1 MALRDVADMV
11 FTAARRPEETGCKFN
26 DRLAT
31 TLVTGLCKPDA
42 TFIDVGA
49 HIGSIAAAVIR
60 MTRSKVI
67 AVEAMP
73 DKALALSR
81 KFPTATVHSCA
92 ASDREGEA
100 TFFVDRDQSGYSSLG
115 SHRAG
120 TEAITVAVRRLDALV
135 DASDVDIIKI
145 DVEGAELGVLRGAEA
160 MIARCRPV
168 VMFESAPPQEDGL
181 GYSKADMHHWFS
193 AHSYELLAP
202 DRMAHFGPGLSLDG
216 FLDSHWYPRRT
227 TNYFGVP
234 TERREEVRGRVRRL
248 LKLEPSER

>member
-1 MALRDVADMV
+1 MTLRDVADMV

-49 HIGSIAAAVIR
+49 HIGSIVAAVIH
-60 MTRSKVI
+60 MTRS
-67 AVEAMP
+67 
-73 DKALALSR
+73 
-81 KFPTATVHSCA
+81 
-92 ASDREGEA
+92 
-100 TFFVDRDQSGYSSLG
+100 
-115 SHRAG
+115 
-120 TEAITVAVRRLDALV
+120 
-135 DASDVDIIKI
+135 
-145 DVEGAELGVLRGAEA
+145 
-160 MIARCRPV
+160 
-168 VMFESAPPQEDGL
+168 QEDGL
-181 GYSKADMHHWFS
+181 GYSKADMHQWFS